1 MPFTPYHFGPS
12 GFIGLALR
20 KWLDI
25 PVFILANII
34 VDLEVLFF
42 HKWPVH
48 RYFHTILIGAAVG
61 ALWGL
66 IAYSVRPGF
75 KWVMRLLH
83 LPYQP
88 GLFKMVISGVLGVWL
103 HVILDTI
110 YHWDVN
116 VFWPYKTKTLFH
128 LVSQEQL
135 KLICIGCLFAAV
147 ILYAFAVKSYIKQ
160 NKAAE
165 TSLRK

>member
-12 GFIGLALR
+12 SFIGLALR

-25 PVFILANII
+25 PVLVLANVI
-34 VDLEVLFF
+34 VDMEVLFV

-48 RYFHTILIGAAVG
+48 RYFHTFLIGAAVG

-66 IAYSVRPGF
+66 IAYPARPVF

-88 GLFKMVISGVLGVWL
+88 GLVKMVISGILGVWL
-103 HVILDTI
+103 HVLLDAI

-116 VFWPYKTKTLFH
+116 IFWPYKSKPFFH

-135 KLICIGCLFAAV
+135 KLICIGCLLAAV
-147 ILYAFAVKSYIKQ
+147 ALYALAVKSYIKKQQ
-160 NKAAE
+160 NVG
-165 TSLRK
+165 